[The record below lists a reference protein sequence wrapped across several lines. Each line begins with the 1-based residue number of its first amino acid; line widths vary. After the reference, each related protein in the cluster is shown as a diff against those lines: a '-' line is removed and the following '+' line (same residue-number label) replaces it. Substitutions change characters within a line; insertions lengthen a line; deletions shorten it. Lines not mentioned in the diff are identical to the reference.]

1 MKAEFRKKVK
11 AVQKMASEEKAK
23 LKGKINMKLLQN
35 FEICFGNMDCCVVHL
50 RKL

>member
-1 MKAEFRKKVK
+1 MESEFCKKVK

-23 LKGKINMKLLQN
+23 LKDKMNMNLLQN
-35 FEICFGNMDCCVVHL
+35 LEVFFEHMGCGVVRL